1 MFVLFTTP
9 ILALALVLP
18 FNIWAAS
25 GGPSQA
31 GTELAAA
38 QNLQADAK
46 EVAASRRPLL
56 ILFSETGCL
65 WCERAR
71 NEFLLPMQ
79 GNASYRSR
87 VLFRQIDIDK
97 DTPLTG
103 FDGAITTHKKLA
115 RTLKVTRFPTV
126 MLLGADGKALA
137 EPLVGFGIAD
147 FYGAYLD
154 ERIEGAS
161 SNLASGNA
169 TGAEKMRPHSARKP
183 K

>member
-1 MFVLFTTP
+1 MFVRFTAP

-25 GGPSQA
+25 GSRSQH
-31 GTELAAA
+31 GTGLAAA

-56 ILFSETGCL
+56 ILFSETGCV

-103 FDGAITTHKKLA
+103 FDGGSTTHKDLA
-115 RTLKVTRFPTV
+115 RALKVTRFPTV
-126 MLLGADGKALA
+126 MLLGADGKTLA

-154 ERIEGAS
+154 ERIKSARS
-161 SNLASGNA
+161 KLA
-169 TGAEKMRPHSARKP
+169 TGGATGVDNSQPHSAPKP
-183 K
+183 R